1 VPGAPER
8 YLAIGP
14 TIRAVGERFSV
25 KFKGEDKWGNPSD
38 QCDMT
43 FYPKANLPL
52 AGLPEVISLKR
63 GEFAGSIDNLVAQEA
78 GDLAIDF
85 HDDSG
90 GVIASTNP
98 IRIEENPASRHFWG
112 DIHGQS
118 EETIGTGSAED
129 YFKFAR
135 DRAFVDVTGH
145 QGNDFQITN
154 EFWRHLDQLCARYN
168 QDGAFV
174 TIPGYEWSGNTG
186 LGGDRNVYFAKEGRT
201 IRRSSHALV
210 SDHSDIGTDCNSAT
224 ELFAAFAENGE
235 EDVVVYAHCGGRY
248 ADIELAHD
256 GRFEKSMEIHSSWG
270 TFEWLVHDAF
280 RLGYRVGIVA
290 NSDGHKGRPGASYP
304 GAALFGAVGGLTCF
318 LTDRLSRESILDC
331 IRKRHHYATT
341 GGAHG
346 RPLITV
352 TAQFPQGG
360 TLYHDDPRHGRD
372 RGYEAHSAQMGDI
385 VHLADG
391 DARLEVEV
399 RASTPIERID
409 IFNGLDHVE
418 TIRPF
423 EKEELGNRIRVI
435 WEGAEYRGRF
445 RQVIWDGSA
454 FLSDNEVVSAR
465 AINFF
470 NKDKTLNQPSATA
483 LNWRALTT
491 GNIGG
496 IEMTLADPYSGT
508 LNIETPLIKA
518 GIPLEEIGYE
528 DEIFDNSGVLPRY
541 LKLFRLP
548 DINPHKALSFTRQ
561 ISVKP
566 DGDSPIFIRLTQEDG
581 TLCWTSPIY
590 FYR

>member
-1 VPGAPER
+1 
-8 YLAIGP
+8 
-14 TIRAVGERFSV
+14 
-25 KFKGEDKWGNPSD
+25 
-38 QCDMT
+38 
-43 FYPKANLPL
+43 
-52 AGLPEVISLKR
+52 
-63 GEFAGSIDNLVAQEA
+63 
-78 GDLAIDF
+78 
-85 HDDSG
+85 
-90 GVIASTNP
+90 
-98 IRIEENPASRHFWG
+98 
-112 DIHGQS
+112 
-118 EETIGTGSAED
+118 
-129 YFKFAR
+129 
-135 DRAFVDVTGH
+135 
-145 QGNDFQITN
+145 
-154 EFWRHLDQLCARYN
+154 
-168 QDGAFV
+168 
-174 TIPGYEWSGNTG
+174 
-186 LGGDRNVYFAKEGRT
+186 
-201 IRRSSHALV
+201 
-210 SDHSDIGTDCNSAT
+210 
-224 ELFAAFAENGE
+224 
-235 EDVVVYAHCGGRY
+235 
-248 ADIELAHD
+248 
-256 GRFEKSMEIHSSWG
+256 
-270 TFEWLVHDAF
+270 
-280 RLGYRVGIVA
+280 
-290 NSDGHKGRPGASYP
+290 
-304 GAALFGAVGGLTCF
+304 VGGLTCF

-372 RGYEAHSAQMGDI
+372 RGYKAHSAQMGDI

-399 RASTPIERID
+399 RASMPIERID

>member
-1 VPGAPER
+1 
-8 YLAIGP
+8 
-14 TIRAVGERFSV
+14 
-25 KFKGEDKWGNPSD
+25 
-38 QCDMT
+38 M
-43 FYPKANLPL
+43 
-52 AGLPEVISLKR
+52 PEVISLKR

-154 EFWRHLDQLCARYN
+154 EFWRHLDELCARYN

-186 LGGDRNVYFAKEGRT
+186 LGGDRNVYFAAEGRT

-224 ELFAAFAENGE
+224 ELFAAFAENDE
-235 EDVVVYAHCGGRY
+235 EDVVIYAHCGGRY

-372 RGYEAHSAQMGDI
+372 TGYEAHSAQMGDI

-445 RQVIWDGSA
+445 RQVSWDGSA
-454 FLSDNEVVSAR
+454 FLSDNEVVSAT

-548 DINPHKALSFTRQ
+548 NINPYKALSFTRQ